1 MLISTSKL
9 PLSIVRKVLDREF
22 ASSAYRVILILTLH
36 SSQEVN
42 AIGPGIGP
50 AAVPPP
56 LASLPPPPASLPAPP
71 QTSANSGAYSA
82 ATISSGPQPASM
94 YSNQPPPIMLP
105 PLHYQGMD
113 AAQPFGYQPPA
124 PGMHPSRMAALAAAN
139 GVLQSQAGVVRSADE
154 MEGAADE
161 IPPAKRQRVAKL
173 PGGQLYPEADW
184 ISMHP
189 VSTCQCRLCFHTLIN
204 IFSILSHFKSNF
216 PMIYR
221 SLIGSSMGLSS
232 PFQIYPSIYWFQL
245 CVIVFVNT
253 LVVQSRRRG
262 SGYHILGRC

>member
-1 MLISTSKL
+1 MLKL
-9 PLSIVRKVLDREF
+9 P
-22 ASSAYRVILILTLH
+22 

-71 QTSANSGAYSA
+71 QTSATSGAYSA
-82 ATISSGPQPASM
+82 ATVSSGPQPASV
-94 YSNQPPPIMLP
+94 YSNQPPPVMLP

-139 GVLQSQAGVVRSADE
+139 GALQSQAGVVRSADE
-154 MEGAADE
+154 MEGATDE

-184 ISMHP
+184 IAMHP
-189 VSTCQCRLCFHTLIN
+189 VSTIC
-204 IFSILSHFKSNF
+204 
-216 PMIYR
+216 
-221 SLIGSSMGLSS
+221 
-232 PFQIYPSIYWFQL
+232 
-245 CVIVFVNT
+245 
-253 LVVQSRRRG
+253 
-262 SGYHILGRC
+262 